1 MPSRQLILGVVDP
14 RPKER
19 LGYKSHEDVEK
30 LSFFDGENY
39 SFFLC
44 WALMLCNISGLA
56 ESLKQGD
63 CESSSITIQPSV
75 DPASVFLEAELDVFN
90 SEIFDQ
96 F

>member
-44 WALMLCNISGLA
+44 LGAYVM
-56 ESLKQGD
+56 
-63 CESSSITIQPSV
+63 
-75 DPASVFLEAELDVFN
+75 
-90 SEIFDQ
+90 
-96 F
+96 